1 MVNTLL
7 VSAVAALGAV
17 QQTGEAIVLE
27 TPTGALHGTLLMPAE
42 AEGKVPVL
50 LIIAG
55 SGPTDR
61 DGNSPLLAGKNNSL
75 KLLAEDLAVEG
86 FATVRYDKRGVA
98 ASVAAGGSEADLRFT
113 TYIDDAA
120 AWIDKLEK
128 DPRFRS
134 VGVIGH
140 SEGSLIGMMA
150 ARKAGAKAF
159 VSIAGAG
166 RPIAEVLME
175 QLQRNLPPAL
185 MSESTRI
192 LNELKQ
198 GRAVSEVPPQLA
210 SLFRPSVQPYMIS
223 WIPLDPAAELAR
235 LDVPSL
241 IVQGTTDIQAAVT
254 DAERLSKQSPRS
266 KLVMIAGMNHVLK
279 EVTDPAKQLASYG
292 DPTLPL
298 HKQLVAAIS
307 AFLKSGP

>member
-1 MVNTLL
+1 MNVLF
-7 VSAVAALGAV
+7 VGAVAALGAL

-27 TPTGALHGTLLMPAE
+27 TPTGALHGTLVMPVK

-75 KLLAEDLAVEG
+75 KLLAEGLATEG
-86 FATVRYDKRGVA
+86 FATVRYDKRGIA
-98 ASVAAGGSEADLRFT
+98 ASVAAGASEADLRFT
-113 TYIDDAA
+113 AYIDDAA

-140 SEGSLIGMMA
+140 SEGSLIGVMA
-150 ARKAGAKAF
+150 ARQAGAKVF

-166 RPIAEVLME
+166 RPAAEVLTE

-185 MSESTRI
+185 QAESNRI
-192 LNELKQ
+192 LNELRQ
-198 GRAVSEVPPQLA
+198 GRTVSDVPPELA
-210 SLFRPSVQPYMIS
+210 ALFRPSVQPYVMS

-235 LDVPSL
+235 LEAPSL
-241 IVQGTTDIQAAVT
+241 IVQGTTDVQVSVA

-266 KLVMIAGMNHVLK
+266 KLVMLAGMNHVLK

-292 DPTLPL
+292 DPALPL
-298 HKQLVAAIS
+298 HKELVAELS
-307 AFLKSGP
+307 GFLKKNGP